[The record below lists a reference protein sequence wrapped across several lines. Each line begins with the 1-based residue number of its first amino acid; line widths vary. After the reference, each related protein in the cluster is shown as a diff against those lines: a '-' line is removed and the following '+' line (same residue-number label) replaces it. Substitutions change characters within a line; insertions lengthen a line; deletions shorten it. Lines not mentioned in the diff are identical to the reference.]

1 MNIIF
6 YTMHNVRGIRKTKL
20 LSVLIG
26 MVGWFLFTWLLI
38 GHVSAQEL
46 KGKVFTTG
54 ENGDTVAV
62 YMARVQWLHTTVGTY
77 TNMRGN
83 YKLPFANTDTL
94 IVSYALYPSDT
105 LIVKKDERQRNIY
118 IQRAQDLQE
127 VVVSKKRKQRYTRKG
142 NPAVELVEK
151 VIAHKN
157 ENRIEL
163 ADAYKSKIYKKMVMS
178 YGRFNMDFQKNGLYR
193 QLSFLEKYVDTVQA
207 DTMPVLTFS
216 LRESL
221 TDRYYQKSPRK
232 KLNYLYASRIQGF
245 GESLEDEG
253 LGTNLDAMFTEV
265 NIFDNDIE
273 LMLNKF
279 VSPLSS
285 TIATTYY
292 HYFITDTVEV
302 DSVPCIE
309 LTFSPVNS
317 QSFGFTGRLYIV
329 NDSTYALKKYAI
341 NVPIDINMNFVRQ
354 LVVEQ
359 DFMKIDSVLWA
370 PKTSQT
376 FASFSL
382 IKRKKMKQIYVRQN
396 TLWYQYEMGAAIPDS
411 LSAAGQET
419 EAADVRYR
427 QWQWNRM
434 RPEPLTAQESVL
446 DSISAELYRLP
457 AFKVLKKTAE
467 IVTTGYIATTK
478 ERKSSLFDIG
488 PVYNM
493 ISHNSIEGLRFR
505 LGGMTT
511 AKMNDRWFLTEYFAF
526 GCKDLRIKYSATL
539 IHSFV
544 KKERHFNEFPRN
556 ALYLSTSYDLEM
568 LGQSFT
574 YMDRDNL
581 LMSYTVDTLASAAQ
595 YVRRGKLRYV
605 REWPCRVSVDTWL
618 QYEHCEA
625 AGALNYFRINAD
637 GTTTRLLDYQNW
649 EWGVTLRWAPGE
661 RIYNNQSGK
670 DNLLKLSKNAP
681 VLQLTHTTGFLDG
694 RTWYNRTELSV
705 KKRFWLSAFGHID
718 AELQGGMV
726 WNRVPFT
733 KLFSPPSNRSMFLTP
748 NTFCLMQPMEFI
760 MDKYVALY
768 ATYHLKGWIF
778 NRIPLWNRLKLRE
791 VISFNGVYGGLSS
804 KNIPNVSTT
813 DLYVLPDGCA
823 PIGKVPYMEITAG
836 IENILGVLRI
846 DYVRRLTY
854 AKDLKGWGKNGIRI
868 SLNISF

>member
-1 MNIIF
+1 MNNIF
-6 YTMHNVRGIRKTKL
+6 HTMCTVMGIHKSKL
-20 LSVLIG
+20 QTVLKG
-26 MVGWFLFTWLLI
+26 MVWWWLLALLLI
-38 GHVSAQEL
+38 GQASAQEL
-46 KGKVFTTG
+46 KGRVFTTD
-54 ENGDTVAV
+54 EKGDTVAV
-62 YMARVQWLHTTVGTY
+62 YMARLQWLHTTVGTY

-83 YKLPFANTDTL
+83 FKLPFANTDTL
-94 IVSYALYPSDT
+94 IVSYSLYPSDT
-105 LIVKKDERQRNIY
+105 LIVNRDERQRNIY

-127 VVVSKKRKQRYTRKG
+127 VVVSKKRKQRYKRKG
-142 NPAVELVEK
+142 NPAVELVQK
-151 VIAHKN
+151 VIEHN
-157 ENRIEL
+157 NDNRVES
-163 ADAYKSKIYKKMVMS
+163 ADSYKSKIYKKMVMS
-178 YGRFNMDFQKNGLYR
+178 YGRFNMNFQKNNFNR
-193 QLSFLEKYVDTVQA
+193 QLSFLEKYVDTIRT
-207 DTMPVLTFS
+207 DSMPVLTFS

-221 TDRYYQKSPRK
+221 ADHYYQKSPRK
-232 KLNYLYASRIQGF
+232 NVNYLYARRMQGVDENF
-245 GESLEDEG
+245 DQEGE
-253 LGTNLDAMFTEV
+253 GTNLEAMFTEV

-302 DSVPCIE
+302 DSISCIE

-341 NVPIDINMNFVRQ
+341 NVPVNINMNFVRQ

-359 DFMKIDSVLWA
+359 DFMKVDSNLWA
-370 PKTSQT
+370 SKSSQT

-396 TLWYQYEMGAAIPDS
+396 TLWYQYEMGATIPDS
-411 LSAAGQET
+411 LSSVGRET
-419 EAADVRYR
+419 EAANVRYR
-427 QWQWNRM
+427 NWQWKKM

-446 DSISAELYRLP
+446 DSISTELRRLP
-457 AFKVLKKTAE
+457 FFRALEKTAE
-467 IVTTGYIATTK
+467 IITTGYISTTK
-478 ERKSSLFDIG
+478 ERKNSLFDIG

-505 LGGMTT
+505 MGGMTT
-511 AKMNDRWFLTEYFAF
+511 ANMNDRWFFSGYFAF
-526 GCKDLRIKYSATL
+526 GCTDWRIKYNATL

-574 YMDRDNL
+574 YMDRDNFF
-581 LMSYTVDTLASAAQ
+581 MSYTVDTLASAAQ

-625 AGALNYFRINAD
+625 AGALNYYRINSD
-637 GTTTRLLDYQNW
+637 GTTTRLADFQNW
-649 EWGVTLRWAPGE
+649 EWGIKLRWAPGE

-670 DNLLKLSKNAP
+670 DNLLKFSKNAP

-694 RTWYNRTELSV
+694 RTWYHRTELSV
-705 KKRFWLSAFGHID
+705 EKRFWLSAFGHID
-718 AELQGGMV
+718 AELQGGIV
-726 WNRVPFT
+726 WNRAPFP
-733 KLFSPPSNRSMFLTP
+733 KLFTPQSNRSIFLTP
-748 NTFCLMQPMEFI
+748 KTFCLMRPMEFI
-760 MDKYVALY
+760 MDKYVGLY

-778 NRIPLWNRLKLRE
+778 NRIPLWYRLKLRE
-791 VISFNGVYGGLSS
+791 VLSFSGVYGGLSS
-804 KNIPNVSTT
+804 KNIPSASTAG
-813 DLYVLPDGCA
+813 LYVFPDGCSPMGKA
-823 PIGKVPYMEITAG
+823 PYLEITAG
-836 IENILGVLRI
+836 IENILEVLRI

-854 AKDLKGWGKNGIRI
+854 AKDLKGWQKNGIRI
-868 SLNISF
+868 SLNITF

>member
-6 YTMHNVRGIRKTKL
+6 HTMHNVRVFLKTKHLAILESMVVFWFL
-20 LSVLIG
+20 LCVLIG
-26 MVGWFLFTWLLI
+26 S
-38 GHVSAQEL
+38 VSAQEL
-46 KGKVFTTG
+46 KGKVLSTD
-54 ENGDTVAV
+54 EKGDTVTV
-62 YMARVQWLHTTVGTY
+62 YMARLQWLHTTVGTY

-94 IVSYALYPSDT
+94 IVSYSLYPSDT
-105 LIVKKDERQRNIY
+105 LIVKKDERQRI
-118 IQRAQDLQE
+118 IFISRAQSLQE
-127 VVVSKKRKQRYTRKG
+127 VVVSKKRKQKYTRKG

-151 VIAHKN
+151 VIEHKN
-157 ENRIEL
+157 ENRIESTES
-163 ADAYKSKIYKKMVMS
+163 YKSKIYKKMVMS
-178 YGRFNMDFQKNGLYR
+178 YGRFNMDFQKNSFNR
-193 QLSFLEKYVDTVQA
+193 QLSFLEKYVDTIKT

-221 TDRYYQKSPRK
+221 TDHYYQKSPRK
-232 KLNYLYASRIQGF
+232 NVNYLYARRMQGVDETF
-245 GESLEDEG
+245 DEEGE
-253 LGTNLDAMFTEV
+253 GTNLDAMFTEV

-292 HYFITDTVEV
+292 HYFITDTVDV
-302 DSVPCIE
+302 DSISCIE
-309 LTFSPVNS
+309 LSFSPVNS

-341 NVPIDINMNFVRQ
+341 NVPVNINMNFVRQ
-354 LVVEQ
+354 LIVEQ
-359 DFMKIDSVLWA
+359 DFMKVDSNLWA
-370 PKTSQT
+370 PKASQT

-396 TLWYQYEMGAAIPDS
+396 TLWYQYEMGATIPDS
-411 LSAAGQET
+411 LSSVGSET
-419 EAADVRYR
+419 EAANVRYR
-427 QWQWNRM
+427 NWQWKRM

-446 DSISAELYRLP
+446 DSISTELRRLP
-457 AFKVLKKTAE
+457 AFKVLEKTAE
-467 IVTTGYIATTK
+467 IVATGYIATTN
-478 ERKSSLFDIG
+478 ERKNSLFDIG
-488 PVYNM
+488 PVFDM
-493 ISHNSIEGLRFR
+493 ISSNSIEGLRFR

-526 GCKDLRIKYSATL
+526 GCKDLRIKYNATL

-574 YMDRDNL
+574 YMDRDNFF
-581 LMSYTVDTLASAAQ
+581 MSYTVDTLTSAAQ

-605 REWPCRVSVDTWL
+605 REWPCRVSIDTWL

-625 AGALNYFRINAD
+625 AGALNYFRINED
-637 GTTTRLLDYQNW
+637 GTTTRLADYRNW
-649 EWGVTLRWAPGE
+649 EWGITLRWAPGE

-705 KKRFWLSAFGHID
+705 EKRFWLSAFGHID
-718 AELQGGMV
+718 AKLQGGIV
-726 WNRVPFT
+726 WNRVPFP
-733 KLFSPPSNRSMFLTP
+733 KLFTPPSNRSMFLAP
-748 NTFCLMQPMEFI
+748 NTFCLIQPMEFI

-791 VISFNGVYGGLSS
+791 VLSFNGVYGGLSS
-804 KNIPNVSTT
+804 KNIPNVNTPG
-813 DLYVLPDGCA
+813 LYVFPDGCS
-823 PIGKVPYMEITAG
+823 PMGKVPYMEITAG
-836 IENILGVLRI
+836 IENILQVLRI

-854 AKDLKGWGKNGIRI
+854 AKDMKGWQKNGIRI
-868 SLNISF
+868 SLNITF